1 MSKIDKLG
9 RVVIPI
15 NIRRYLKLDS
25 NSEID
30 ITMSN
35 GSIVITPCEKICKLC
50 GCEITRTAK
59 IQLCNNC
66 IGTIKEYSRIKSD

>member
-35 GSIVITPCEKICKLC
+35 GSIVITPCEKIACFAVVK
-50 GCEITRTAK
+50 
-59 IQLCNNC
+59 
-66 IGTIKEYSRIKSD
+66 